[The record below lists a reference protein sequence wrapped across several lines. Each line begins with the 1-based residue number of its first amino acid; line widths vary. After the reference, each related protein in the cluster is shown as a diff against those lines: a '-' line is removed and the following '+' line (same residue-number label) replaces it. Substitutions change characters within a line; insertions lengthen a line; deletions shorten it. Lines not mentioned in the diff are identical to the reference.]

1 MITKSAAR
9 QLRVEAVRLRLRSSL
24 TRLRKSAL
32 PIAQCAIAAGIA
44 WYVAHDL
51 VGHPRPFFAPSA
63 AVTSVGVAFGSRL
76 RRSVELVVGVAV
88 GIFVGD
94 LFISAVG
101 SGPWQIAVVVG
112 LAMGSAVLLD
122 GGPIIV
128 MQAAGSASLVA
139 TLLPPGNSGGPARMI
154 DAMVGGAVGVLVVAL
169 VPGHPVNRARQQ
181 AADILQ
187 LAAKALRDC
196 ADGLHEQDPDRIKG
210 ALDDVRG
217 TQKQIDSLRTFL
229 AGGREI
235 SRISPLY
242 WNSRQRLDRLAAVA
256 DPLDNAIRN
265 IRVLLRR
272 SLTLVRDDEI
282 LDPGLIG
289 EIDRLAESLEMLRA
303 MMLADPGEMPDQ
315 AEAARVLRSVAKG
328 AVPELVDGAGLSAHV
343 VFAQLRST
351 IVDLMQVAGMQRIS
365 ALAQLPPTVEN
376 PYITPAD

>member
-1 MITKSAAR
+1 VT
-9 QLRVEAVRLRLRSSL
+9 RLRS
-24 TRLRKSAL
+24 SAL

-44 WYVAHDL
+44 WYVAHNV
-51 VGHPRPFFAPSA
+51 VGHPRPFFAPAA
-63 AVTSVGVAFGSRL
+63 AVTSVGAAFGARL

-88 GIFVGD
+88 GIFIGD
-94 LFISAVG
+94 MFVAAVG
-101 SGPWQIAVVVG
+101 SGPWQIAVVVC
-112 LAMGSAVLLD
+112 LAMGAAVLLD

-139 TLLPPGNSGGPARMI
+139 TLLPPGNGGGPARMV

-169 VPGHPVNRARQQ
+169 VPGHPVHRARRQ

-187 LAAKALRDC
+187 LAAKALHEC
-196 ADGLHEQDPDRIKG
+196 ADGLREQDADRIKD
-210 ALDDVRG
+210 ALEVVRG

-242 WNSRQRLDRLAAVA
+242 WNSRQRLERLAAVA

-282 LDPGLIG
+282 LDVRLIA
-289 EIDRLAESLEMLRA
+289 EIDKLAGGLEVLCA
-303 MMLADPGEMPDQ
+303 MMLADPGQLPDQ
-315 AEAARVLRSVAKG
+315 AEAARVLRSAAKG
-328 AVPELVDGAGLSAHV
+328 AVPELVDGAGLSAQV

-376 PYITPAD
+376 PYVTPAD